1 MEQFKDYRNIHHML
15 RETVDRRGPHP
26 AYQWFVAPGETES
39 ISWDTFYNEVIQAAK
54 SFVSLGIG
62 KNDKVS
68 IVSYSRYQWVLADL
82 ALATIGAITVG
93 IYHSLPAAECRYI
106 IDHSDSVLV
115 FAEDHVQ
122 LEKLLMVRKDLPEVK
137 KIILFTGDP
146 PADDDILDF
155 SSFMALGK
163 DVPDADILAM
173 VDSVQP
179 DDVAAIVYTSGT
191 TGVPKGA
198 MLTHDNLTFTAQ
210 SVERSVFWKEDD
222 GVFLFLPLAHVFA
235 RTCVYT
241 VLLSGCTMT
250 FTRSLDTLAED
261 LKAAQPDWF
270 PSVPRIYEKVYT
282 KIVGTAETKGGMT
295 WRIFKWAQKTALQ
308 MSYLKRHKLPEPF
321 LFIIKYKLAD
331 RLVFQKIR
339 AALGGR
345 VRWCISGAAPLNPDI
360 GKFFH
365 GAGVL
370 IVEGIGMTENT
381 SFSNLNRYTDYRFGW
396 VGPPGPGVEQKAAP
410 DGEIMFR
417 GRNVMKG
424 YYKMPEKTAETIT
437 EDGWL
442 MTGDLGEI
450 DDDDFLRITGR
461 KKEIIV
467 TAGGKNIAPS
477 RIEGIMIT
485 SRYINQISVLGD
497 KRPYLTALITLN
509 TETVEEYA
517 QTSNIPYT
525 LADDLM
531 EHPEIVR
538 LMESE
543 IKQRNRQLA
552 SFETIKKI
560 AIVPEFTV
568 DNGMLTPTMKVKKS
582 RAAECYRD
590 RIDAMYES

>member
-26 AYQWFVAPGETES
+26 AYKWFVESGETGS
-39 ISWDTFYNEVIQAAK
+39 VSWDQFYEEVIQAAK
-54 SFVSLGIG
+54 SFMALGIR

-68 IVSYSRYQWVLADL
+68 IVSYSRYQWVLIDL
-82 ALATIGAITVG
+82 ALATIGAVTVG
-93 IYHSLPAAECRYI
+93 IYHSLPAGECGYI
-106 IDHSDSVLV
+106 IDHADAILV
-115 FAEDHVQ
+115 FAEDNDQ
-122 LEKLLMVRKDLPEVK
+122 LEKLLTVRKDLPEIK
-137 KIILFTGDP
+137 KIVLFSGDP
-146 PADDDILDF
+146 PADNGILDF
-155 SSFMALGK
+155 TSFMGLGR
-163 DVPDADILAM
+163 DIPDSDIIAMADN
-173 VDSVQP
+173 VQP

-198 MLTHDNLTFTAQ
+198 MLTHDNITFTAQ
-210 SVERSVFWKEDD
+210 SVEKSVFWKEDD
-222 GVFLFLPLAHVFA
+222 SVFLFLPLAHVFA

-241 VLLSGCTMT
+241 ALLSGCTMT

-261 LKAAQPDWF
+261 LKATQPDWF

-282 KIVGTAETKGGMT
+282 KIVGSAEAKGGMT
-295 WRIFKWAQKTALQ
+295 WHIFKWAEKTALQ

-321 LFIIKYKLAD
+321 LFILKYKLAD

-365 GAGVL
+365 GVGVL

-381 SFSNLNRYTDYRFGW
+381 SFSNLNRYDNYRFGW
-396 VGPPGPGVEQKAAP
+396 VGPPGPGVEQKANP
-410 DGEIMFR
+410 DGEILFR

-424 YYKMPEKTAETIT
+424 YYKMPQETAETIT

-442 MTGDLGEI
+442 HTGDIGQI
-450 DDDDFLRITGR
+450 DDNDFLRITGR
-461 KKEIIV
+461 KKELIV
-467 TAGGKNIAPS
+467 TAGGKNIAPA

-485 SRYINQISVLGD
+485 SRYINQISVIGD
-497 KRPYLTALITLN
+497 RRPYLTALVTLN
-509 TETVEEYA
+509 NEAIEEYA
-517 QTSNIPYT
+517 QKNNIPYT
-525 LADDLM
+525 LVDDLM

-543 IKQRNRQLA
+543 VKQRNRQLA

-560 AIVPEFTV
+560 SIVPEFTV
-568 DNGMLTPTMKVKKS
+568 DNGMMTPTMKVKKS
-582 RAAECYRD
+582 RAADRYQD
-590 RIDAMYES
+590 RIDAMYNT